1 MDDLEI
7 GPGLVGQRVFN
18 PARPEWGAGTV
29 LRVETTRAGGA
40 AQHRVS
46 VQFLAGH
53 KMVHVPPARLTRELQ
68 GQTREAGWLDKVA
81 GTTADERLKK
91 LPADVTEFLGTATQR
106 LAAVAELYQYTEDPR
121 SLTEWARRQTR
132 VADPLSHWS
141 RDELLRAFGTFCS
154 ERDAELRVTAA
165 RVKQS
170 QGAEALQA
178 AVDALPPAIR
188 QGVRAALQRPI

>member
-1 MDDLEI
+1 MK
-7 GPGLVGQRVFN
+7 G
-18 PARPEWGAGTV
+18 
-29 LRVETTRAGGA
+29 
-40 AQHRVS
+40 S
-46 VQFLAGH
+46 
-53 KMVHVPPARLTRELQ
+53 
-68 GQTREAGWLDKVA
+68 
-81 GTTADERLKK
+81 
-91 LPADVTEFLGTATQR
+91 QR
-106 LAAVAELYQYTEDPR
+106 LAAVAELYRYTEDPR

-178 AVDALPPAIR
+178 AMDALPLAIR